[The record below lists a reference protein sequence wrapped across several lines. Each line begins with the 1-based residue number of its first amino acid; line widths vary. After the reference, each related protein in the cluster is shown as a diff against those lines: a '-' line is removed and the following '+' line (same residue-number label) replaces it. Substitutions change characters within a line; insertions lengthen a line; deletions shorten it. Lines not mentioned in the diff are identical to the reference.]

1 MEIIFDKV
9 TYKENISTAL
19 EKTFLKNASFK
30 LEGNKVFAILGD
42 SKSGINKIPNLINA
56 TAKPLMGKVKI
67 GEFLNDGRYIK
78 NVNKLRMNIGIVPS
92 NPSDMLF
99 NNTVKEELN
108 FGLKYFKYK
117 LNKQEIRI
125 MEALK
130 LVGLTED
137 YLNKKISSLTISE
150 KKKISIASALI
161 FNPSVIIFEEP
172 TNYLKYREMEELKR
186 LIKLL
191 KNKYNKM
198 IIIISKNTDFAYE
211 VSDEVY
217 IINKGAASKYGNAK
231 LLTEEEILNE
241 NNLEAPNIVKFIN
254 TSNKMGG
261 NLTYT
266 NNILDLIKE
275 VYRNVH

>member
-9 TYKENISTAL
+9 TYKENISTTL

-30 LEGNKVFAILGD
+30 LEGNKVYAILGD

-67 GEFLNDGRYIK
+67 GEFLNDGKYIK

-137 YLNKKISSLTISE
+137 YLNKRISSLTISE

-172 TNYLKYREMEELKR
+172 TNYLKYREIEELKR

-217 IINKGAASKYGNAK
+217 IINKGTVSKYGNAK